1 MANDQKSRNKNLSA
15 LPEVWISVGYDLSDF
30 EQALRAEDK
39 SAGTVRNYLANL
51 EQFAKWFEQ
60 TTGETFRP
68 EVITTLDVVGYKSHL
83 VEKEYQPATINAKLA
98 SLSTFCSW
106 AKEQGFLE
114 ENPAAEIKGVRQEQ
128 PTAPRS
134 LDRKE
139 WLRLLRTVHQSRNKR
154 DIALVELIGNTGL
167 RAAEVAALKRSDIKI
182 SPRKGSVTV
191 RLGKGMKQRT
201 IPLNADVRK
210 AISDYLR
217 ERPRKEHEP
226 LFIGQ
231 RGNGLTRYGIW
242 RIVDKYGQ
250 QADLDVSPHTLRHTF
265 GRRLVTEEDVDLV
278 TVQTMMGHES
288 PATTARYTR
297 PSEEEQAE
305 ALEKLAVRRTA

>member
-1 MANDQKSRNKNLSA
+1 
-15 LPEVWISVGYDLSDF
+15 I
-30 EQALRAEDK
+30 
-39 SAGTVRNYLANL
+39 
-51 EQFAKWFEQ
+51 
-60 TTGETFRP
+60 
-68 EVITTLDVVGYKSHL
+68 
-83 VEKEYQPATINAKLA
+83 
-98 SLSTFCSW
+98 
-106 AKEQGFLE
+106 
-114 ENPAAEIKGVRQEQ
+114 RQEQ
-128 PTAPRS
+128 PTAPQS

-139 WLRLLRTVHQSRNKR
+139 WLKLLRTVHQSRNKR

-182 SPRKGSVTV
+182 SPRKGRVTV

-210 AISDYLR
+210 AISDYLEGR
-217 ERPRKEHEP
+217 SDGENAP
-226 LFIGQ
+226 LFLGQ

-305 ALEKLAVRRTA
+305 ALEKLAVRRSSTDL